1 MRGKPLFIVFE
12 GIDGSGKTSQ
22 IELLARH
29 IRAKDKYQ
37 DVLLTREPTWRST
50 ELQEKLCV
58 EGDAFSDGARMAY
71 LFVEDRKIHTHNQI
85 IPALE
90 QKSFVLC
97 DRYAMS
103 TCAYQSAQGVPIDK
117 LLAYHESAITRTS
130 DITFYVSVP
139 REVAEQRMIKRGAP
153 RERFEKNT
161 NFTDLL
167 IAQYNWLAVQSFSD
181 ERVKNVIGPVVQIDG
196 SQSIDD
202 VELDVIEAFE
212 ALKPSTPSL

>member
-1 MRGKPLFIVFE
+1 MRSEHLFIVFE

-22 IELLARH
+22 IERLACH

-50 ELQEKLCV
+50 ELQEKLRG
-58 EGDAFSDGARMAY
+58 EKDAFSDGARMAS
-71 LFVEDRKIHTHNQI
+71 LFVQDRKLHTYNQI

-90 QKSFVLC
+90 QQSFVLC

-103 TCAYQSAQGVPIDK
+103 TCAYQSAQNVHMDT
-117 LLAYHESAITRTS
+117 LLSYHEAASTRTP

-153 RERFEKNT
+153 LEKFEKNT
-161 NFTDLL
+161 KFTDLL

-181 ERVKNVIGPVVQIDG
+181 ERVKKVIGSVVKIDG
-196 SQSIDD
+196 TQSIDD
-202 VELDVIEAFE
+202 VELDIIEVFE
-212 ALKPSTPSL
+212 AKYPSS